1 MEINMKKL
9 LLSLISAMLCLML
22 CFSIFAAEKVEIKMT
37 IGESIGY
44 VNGEA
49 KELDAAPIIKDN
61 RTMLPVHFVAE
72 NLGATVEWDGENSTA
87 TLTTD
92 EAEIKITIGAPEA
105 YVNGEPVALDAPAF
119 IENSRTYLPVRF
131 VAENLGATVEW
142 DGETSTAT
150 ITLGGFVPFPDDYT
164 LAYPDNF
171 DYTEADLTEY
181 VKLGQYKGLN
191 ITANLPPEITEEDV
205 DTYLDELL
213 AQNPARKEITDRTA
227 EVGDNIIV
235 NFIGKLDGVE
245 FEGGTAYGYE
255 ITLGNGGFIEGF
267 EEGMIG
273 MKVGETKNVE
283 TVFPANYGN
292 ADLAGKTAMFE
303 ITLLSIYEEVTAE
316 LTDVYVKETFD
327 YNTVE
332 EFKEAIKA
340 DLIKEREDE
349 VYSAKLNAV
358 IVNITGNAEIIKIP
372 EGLVD
377 DYMYTALGSVKQ
389 SAAQYGLSYE
399 ALLMYSGYT
408 VETYETMVREVGEA
422 NIAATLVTMSVA
434 KAEGITATK
443 EECDT
448 KIITPLMQAYGLS
461 STAELCAIIGTS
473 EEYLYNLAKQTIID
487 EKIVSFLIANN
498 TFTE

>member
-292 ADLAGKTAMFE
+292 ADLAGKTAIFE
-303 ITLLSIYEEVTAE
+303 ITLLSIYEEVTA
-316 LTDVYVKETFD
+316 
-327 YNTVE
+327 
-332 EFKEAIKA
+332 
-340 DLIKEREDE
+340 
-349 VYSAKLNAV
+349 
-358 IVNITGNAEIIKIP
+358 
-372 EGLVD
+372 
-377 DYMYTALGSVKQ
+377 
-389 SAAQYGLSYE
+389 
-399 ALLMYSGYT
+399 
-408 VETYETMVREVGEA
+408 
-422 NIAATLVTMSVA
+422 
-434 KAEGITATK
+434 
-443 EECDT
+443 
-448 KIITPLMQAYGLS
+448 
-461 STAELCAIIGTS
+461 
-473 EEYLYNLAKQTIID
+473 
-487 EKIVSFLIANN
+487 
-498 TFTE
+498 